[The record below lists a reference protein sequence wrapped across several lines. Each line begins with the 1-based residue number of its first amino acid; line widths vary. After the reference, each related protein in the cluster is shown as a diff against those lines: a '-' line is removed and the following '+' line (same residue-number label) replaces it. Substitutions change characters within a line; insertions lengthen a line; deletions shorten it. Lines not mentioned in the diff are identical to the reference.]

1 MREIQIA
8 VIGDSQLADKMIAR
22 LSNRKCNIIH
32 YGNNASESIE
42 VNNVTDYISIAN
54 TCDLVVTIQ
63 QDIVDLEKIL
73 VGSNGV
79 IHTRRSDSVVV
90 DMSSVSP
97 EFIKE
102 VAEMFIEHERN
113 FLDATYLDDKYK
125 DILVVGGDKYVY
137 ENVSTILN
145 LLADKVLH
153 IGEHGASQFY
163 RQAFAVR
170 NKTDD

>member
-1 MREIQIA
+1 MKKLQIT
-8 VIGDSQLADKMIAR
+8 VIGDGQLAEKIIAR
-22 LSNRKCNIIH
+22 LSDAECNIIH
-32 YGNNASESIE
+32 YGNNTSESIE
-42 VNNVTDYISIAN
+42 VNNETNYISIAN

-102 VAEMFIEHERN
+102 VAEAFIEHERN
-113 FLDATYLDDKYK
+113 FLDATYLDDKYQ
-125 DILVVGGDKYVY
+125 DILVVGGDKYIF
-137 ENVSTILN
+137 ENVSSILN

-163 RQAFAVR
+163 RQAFGVR
-170 NKTDD
+170 SKSKK